1 MGLLT
6 RERIFFLTIYDGGP
20 YHIETSFYMLETFVM
35 KELNKRLHD
44 FKWRVAYYQE
54 EEVFERKMSTQ
65 ESGMLLQYEKKTM
78 AIRYYTETH
87 MNDNTWLVGCLWIPF
102 VMCIDLTNLLHNL
115 AHRTLQKIIIFL
127 LRN

>member
-65 ESGMLLQYEKKTM
+65 ESGMLLQYEKKNYGHQILYRNPYEWQYLISGLLVDT
-78 AIRYYTETH
+78 ICNVY
-87 MNDNTWLVGCLWIPF
+87 WLDKFI
-102 VMCIDLTNLLHNL
+102 
-115 AHRTLQKIIIFL
+115 A
-127 LRN
+127 